1 MEART
6 QTFAFLMKILPA
18 PALLT
23 ISCLVILLSSSVF
36 ASSFAQSSSSSV
48 TMKKCVDCW
57 SGYTDSSKTG
67 GVTAVYMSFI
77 NPFTVSCPSNGNVYY
92 VFVGAA
98 IDGSSSK
105 DFAAAGVIITCGGPQ
120 HVQDF
125 APVICFATMF
135 CQFEVGSPYGPGD
148 TIYVSL
154 VATGGNFVGNVT
166 DHDATGSFIKS
177 SSDAGAKLNMG
188 SCLTDMFTGS
198 GMEGG
203 FGNLALPSS
212 KGGAQPTFSV
222 VEIGSKYTKE
232 FPGPNSCDTTI
243 KSATKPIGSQ
253 SGVTIIKWTA
263 YSTKGKALTSVT
275 SLASDNSFKVTEK
288 ATGP

>member
-1 MEART
+1 
-6 QTFAFLMKILPA
+6 MKASTVAIL
-18 PALLT
+18 
-23 ISCLVILLSSSVF
+23 SCLILF
-36 ASSFAQSSSSSV
+36 ASPFFISFSASAQSSPSASAVVSQ
-48 TMKKCVDCW
+48 KCTDCW
-57 SGYTDSSKTG
+57 SGYTDSSKSG

-77 NPFTVSCPSNGNVYY
+77 TPFTLSCPSNSNLYY
-92 VFVGAA
+92 LFIGAA

-105 DFAAAGVIITCGGPQ
+105 GFAAAGVLLTCGST
-120 HVQDF
+120 VENY
-125 APVICFATMF
+125 APIICYGFSASGQA
-135 CQFEVGSPYGPGD
+135 CEFETGSPYGPGD

-154 VATGGNFVGNVT
+154 VANSTDFTGNVT
-166 DHDATGSFIKS
+166 DHDATGSFIRS
-177 SSDAGAKLNMG
+177 ASDTGAKLNMG